1 MKNKAPIPPTFLD
14 VAGRIFDRFLLISC
28 SLFFAFN
35 FARLIFNF

>member
-1 MKNKAPIPPTFLD
+1 MKKNVIPPTFFYA
-14 VAGRIFDRFLLISC
+14 AGRAFDRFLVISC